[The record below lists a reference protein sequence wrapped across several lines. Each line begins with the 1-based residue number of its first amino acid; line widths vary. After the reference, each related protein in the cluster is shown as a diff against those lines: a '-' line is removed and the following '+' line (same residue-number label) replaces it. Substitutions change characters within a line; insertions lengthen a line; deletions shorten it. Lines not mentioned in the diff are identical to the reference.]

1 MRWRCRR
8 SSRCW
13 AARSGCASSTA
24 ACTSASTSARR
35 RGESCRACC
44 RFRSE
49 RGRNYARVFAELASE
64 VGRLRREQGRDI
76 ALTFITHAECHIPT
90 ATVEALARDAYLYGI
105 FILPSKP
112 IDLEYLTKLN
122 RFQVVTA
129 ESLSRAA
136 EKRRRA
142 LEIVEDVAS
151 G

>member
-1 MRWRCRR
+1 
-8 SSRCW
+8 
-13 AARSGCASSTA
+13 
-24 ACTSASTSARR
+24 
-35 RGESCRACC
+35 
-44 RFRSE
+44 
-49 RGRNYARVFAELASE
+49 VFAELATE
-64 VGRLRREQGRDI
+64 VGRLRREQGRDV

-90 ATVEALARDAYLYGI
+90 ATVESLARDAYLYGI

-112 IDLEYLTKLN
+112 IDLEYLNRLN

-142 LEIVEDVAS
+142 LEIVEDVAN

>member
-1 MRWRCRR
+1 MRP
-8 SSRCW
+8 
-13 AARSGCASSTA
+13 
-24 ACTSASTSARR
+24 
-35 RGESCRACC
+35 
-44 RFRSE
+44 RSE
-49 RGRNYARVFAELASE
+49 RGRNYARVFDQLAVELA
-64 VGRLRREQGRDI
+64 RLRREEARDV
-76 ALTFITHAECHIPT
+76 AVTFITHAECHIPT

-112 IDLEYLTKLN
+112 IDLEYLSKLN

-142 LEIVEDVAS
+142 LEIVEDVAN